1 MLKHRIGLFPA
12 GNIDKRPVDAFWIAQ
27 ISHHIIERHEKAA
40 IEARPI
46 AGVASLLNA
55 PLENTMGP
63 RTKATVGIKVFV
75 FIGIN

>member
-1 MLKHRIGLFPA
+1 
-12 GNIDKRPVDAFWIAQ
+12 
-27 ISHHIIERHEKAA
+27 
-40 IEARPI
+40 
-46 AGVASLLNA
+46 VASLLNA